1 MKKIAYILIAVFAF
15 IACGKTDLSGI
26 ESDINSI
33 ENRLNNIE
41 KTALSSINSSIAA
54 LEAAKGKTEER
65 LSALEKDN
73 GYGTEINNLKTQIGN
88 LESQISEL
96 RKYAENL
103 TQGVKEWADLKFAT
117 IESLN
122 NALVT
127 LSDLQKN
134 VANLPDSNAV
144 NQAIENALKSVTASI
159 SALEQRVDAIEK
171 MIQSVTII
179 PDYADGSIKAE
190 DGNLQVN
197 FIVCPAEAL
206 VSIIENNYMDCIKL
220 LVKSVE
226 TKSSGLYQE
235 VEYDEVIILDEA
247 EGTARLKANLNSL
260 MPSDDEHTLSI
271 ALKVKNGISCYTTD
285 FVSVMTTRTSY
296 SISIENDGNGFIT
309 VFNENGTEE
318 IDDIKH
324 ITPGTKVR
332 LSATSNAGYE
342 FVEWIDVFGNAGEFI
357 KTKREIQLTMP
368 KSDIKIKATFKVK
381 NNFSGIF
388 TVGTNSDGS
397 PKQVKFA
404 NGNLYWDGYSFIFE
418 DIQTSFASI
427 WNEHHVSHFFWS
439 KDEIVSYTQSYCP
452 TETDCSDIL
461 FTNDSTD
468 ETKPN
473 ANFTANGQTGLWRT
487 LSRAEWGYLLCE
499 RIVNGGTWVGHTY
512 VWTTINNVNGLLI
525 FCDDYAGNPYEIN
538 DIPIGCAFLPAAGY
552 RSRDYISNIGGGGY
566 YWASSTHSSRA
577 VDGDNL
583 FFLSSNVE
591 TAFSDARARGL
602 SIRLVA
608 DYK

>member
-15 IACGKTDLSGI
+15 IACDKTDLSGI

-41 KTALSSINSSIAA
+41 KTVLSSINSSIAA

-190 DGNLQVN
+190 DGNLKVN

-247 EGTARLKANLNSL
+247 EGTARLKANVSDL
-260 MPSDDEHTLSI
+260 MPSDDEHALSV

-285 FVSVMTTRTSY
+285 FVGVVKTSHQDTKVLNGHKGIQLWDGGPYWAETNIGAEFPFDSGDYYAWGATELAYSEVTFSYSGTPQFVGVPARPDSYGEGDWDRDNVFSEINAPYCKTIIVYGDAGSWLAYAFSKYNEEDNKYILEPRDDAAYVNWGSYWRIPKHEDFIGLVTNCVWLWTDNYDNSSKSGYIVYKAKTQEDKGKYYYDGVWYVANEDSNSKRETSTAPKEQYRTSD
-296 SISIENDGNGFIT
+296 SLWIFIPAGGF
-309 VFNENGTEE
+309 G
-318 IDDIKH
+318 
-324 ITPGTKVR
+324 
-332 LSATSNAGYE
+332 L
-342 FVEWIDVFGNAGEFI
+342 
-357 KTKREIQLTMP
+357 
-368 KSDIKIKATFKVK
+368 
-381 NNFSGIF
+381 
-388 TVGTNSDGS
+388 
-397 PKQVKFA
+397 
-404 NGNLYWDGYSFIFE
+404 
-418 DIQTSFASI
+418 
-427 WNEHHVSHFFWS
+427 
-439 KDEIVSYTQSYCP
+439 
-452 TETDCSDIL
+452 
-461 FTNDSTD
+461 DST
-468 ETKPN
+468 
-473 ANFTANGQTGLWRT
+473 
-487 LSRAEWGYLLCE
+487 
-499 RIVNGGTWVGHTY
+499 GGGE
-512 VWTTINNVNGLLI
+512 
-525 FCDDYAGNPYEIN
+525 A
-538 DIPIGCAFLPAAGY
+538 
-552 RSRDYISNIGGGGY
+552 SGGY
-566 YWASSTHSSRA
+566 YWASEKDTNQLYNSEA
-577 VDGDNL
+577 Y
-583 FFLSSNVE
+583 FLS
-591 TAFSDARARGL
+591 FSRGYIKYNL
-602 SIRLVA
+602 RISQSSGHAIRPVS
-608 DYK
+608 Y